1 MLVEIIRILELYINI
16 LRMIFEFRIS
26 VLIIVLWTSMF

>member
-26 VLIIVLWTSMF
+26 VLIIVL